1 MQALAPALSLTEQ
14 LELALTEID
23 ENFDQAE
30 AHYRQTDD
38 YQPLLDVYA
47 AVAREM
53 GAALLTGRIDR
64 TMYRLVMQRA
74 NKRLH
79 QFVVE
84 FGA

>member
-1 MQALAPALSLTEQ
+1 MQAATLSLTEQ

-30 AHYRQTDD
+30 AHYRKTGD
-38 YQPLLDVYA
+38 YQSVLDVYG
-47 AVAREM
+47 AVARET

-64 TMYRLVMQRA
+64 TMYSLIMQRA
-74 NKRLH
+74 NNRLR
-79 QFVVE
+79 QFRSE